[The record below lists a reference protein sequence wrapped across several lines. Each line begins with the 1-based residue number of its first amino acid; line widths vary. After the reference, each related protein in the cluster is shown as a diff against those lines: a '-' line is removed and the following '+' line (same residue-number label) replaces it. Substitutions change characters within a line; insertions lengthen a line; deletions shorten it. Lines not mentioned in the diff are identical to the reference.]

1 MFLLSVWIFLLPTVL
16 FIHFRGR
23 GSTTLCIKVTQQ
35 SRNLWGVDGLH
46 FQQTGL
52 QLIMT
57 VTLACGQVNR
67 EKLVFACPRSRL
79 GLQSQEAKFS
89 CPELH
94 QPAHS
99 LPRLRRK
106 SGPYRS
112 QFFFWL
118 VRILLLAIITEEVS
132 TDSHYCC
139 NRYQSHI
146 SKTVI
151 ALLWLCCVMFRS
163 IFPFEQ
169 QKRTRL
175 KIVTFYTGLECS
187 MTETGGCERQRSFP
201 RAR

>member
-1 MFLLSVWIFLLPTVL
+1 MSPIAPGIIVSRGKVQLSRTASTCTLP
-16 FIHFRGR
+16 
-23 GSTTLCIKVTQQ
+23 SQ
-35 SRNLWGVDGLH
+35 
-46 FQQTGL
+46 
-52 QLIMT
+52 
-57 VTLACGQVNR
+57 A
-67 EKLVFACPRSRL
+67 EKKIWSV
-79 GLQSQEAKFS
+79 
-89 CPELH
+89 
-94 QPAHS
+94 S
-99 LPRLRRK
+99 LPV
-106 SGPYRS
+106 
-112 QFFFWL
+112 FFCWL

-175 KIVTFYTGLECS
+175 KIVMFYTGLECS